1 LIRLVQVLFPLASWK
16 VSVYNLRLNQASF
29 SVKVV
34 AVGYP
39 VLKLRI
45 AGTPGAYKVFAQLG
59 TEAVDGDL
67 GALPE
72 NFREQLEPLQKS
84 ILRTTEAMRS
94 RLSADALQQAGARP
108 PPAAESVA
116 NPGGPAL
123 LPVKGAALNFVTGA
137 DVKTI
142 QEIGAKLFDI
152 LFQQDIYALYK
163 NAVTA
168 THETAGANLSIKL
181 FVEPPELAYIPWE
194 TLYDKRGLFHLCC
207 SGNTLFARTATMTDE
222 DLHIYDKPPVRILGM
237 ISAPK
242 SFAGTP
248 YELNSYAEQA
258 ALDRVLGSSGG
269 DVKLR
274 WTAAGTYK
282 ELTRRL
288 TKGDDG
294 ERWDVLLFIGHGV
307 EGRIVLEKDGG
318 REYEFLDA
326 DLLKGLLSQRLGP
339 KLVILNSCRGAQTQS
354 RDRFASTAETLVR
367 GGSIAAVVAMQFD
380 ISDIMGTAFSPA
392 FFSNLM
398 YNVSIQHAMYLTRLD
413 LRRQGFSEWITPVL
427 YMQNKDGMVVRP
439 SVAVTGGS

>member
-1 LIRLVQVLFPLASWK
+1 MGSPI
-16 VSVYNLRLNQASF
+16 
-29 SVKVV
+29 
-34 AVGYP
+34 
-39 VLKLRI
+39 LKLRVT
-45 AGTPGAYKVFAQLG
+45 GTPGAYKVFAQHG
-59 TEAVDGDL
+59 TDTGDAEL

-72 NFREQLEPLQKS
+72 NFREKLEPLQKS
-84 ILRTTEAMRS
+84 ILRTTETLRG
-94 RLSADALQQAGARP
+94 RLSTEAQQQARTPAQ
-108 PPAAESVA
+108 PAAKSPA
-116 NPGGPAL
+116 SPGGP
-123 LPVKGAALNFVTGA
+123 LPQVTGAALNFVTGA

-142 QEIGAKLFDI
+142 QEIGSKLFDC
-152 LFQQDIYALYK
+152 LFQQDVYLLYK
-163 NAVTA
+163 NAVSA

-194 TLYDKRGLFHLCC
+194 TLYDKRSLFHLCC

-258 ALDRVLGSSGG
+258 ALDQVLGSLGK

-282 ELTRRL
+282 ELARRL
-288 TKGDDG
+288 AKGDDG
-294 ERWDVLLFIGHGV
+294 ARWDVLLFIGHGV
-307 EGRIVLEKDGG
+307 EGQIVLEKDGG
-318 REYEFLDA
+318 SEYEFLDA
-326 DLLKGLLSQRLGP
+326 SVLKDLLTQPLGP
-339 KLVILNSCRGAQTQS
+339 KLVILNSCRGAQTQNS
-354 RDRFASTAETLVR
+354 DRFASTAETLVR

-380 ISDIMGTAFSPA
+380 ISDIMGTAFSPS
-392 FFSNLM
+392 FFGYLM

-413 LRRQGFSEWITPVL
+413 LRRQGFSEWISPVL

-439 SVAVTGGS
+439 SAAAAGGP